1 MGLRDSVL
9 TINPNSKTTT
19 QRSYMTRS
27 KGKTMCEENDSSED
41 DIREMLRDIEKG
53 ENGANPQKS
62 KVSSK

>member
-1 MGLRDSVL
+1 
-9 TINPNSKTTT
+9 
-19 QRSYMTRS
+19 MTRS